1 MTNFEFF
8 VNQKILDPSNASN
21 TKPFPHNANPIFV
34 DSKNWVLTETIKT
47 KKHWR
52 RSTQKIIFFALGMDN
67 SVQNPIQAST
77 VIKVMEEKP
86 NQGIVTRTQANKRTK
101 EKEKRVKT
109 KAKTTYAEIAFN
121 CGENG
126 ILLETQS

>member
-1 MTNFEFF
+1 MN
-8 VNQKILDPSNASN
+8 
-21 TKPFPHNANPIFV
+21 
-34 DSKNWVLTETIKT
+34 
-47 KKHWR
+47 
-52 RSTQKIIFFALGMDN
+52 N

-77 VIKVMEEKP
+77 VIKVMEGKP